1 MFSSN
6 PEIIRRKV
14 IKVRSV
20 RKVSPLVHVDAAL
33 GLAEE
38 AGRHLRRV
46 LALRREMVCP

>member
-6 PEIIRRKV
+6 PKIIRRKA

-20 RKVSPLVHVDAAL
+20 RKVSSLAHVDAAL
-33 GLAEE
+33 GLAE

-46 LALRREMVCP
+46 LALRREIVYP